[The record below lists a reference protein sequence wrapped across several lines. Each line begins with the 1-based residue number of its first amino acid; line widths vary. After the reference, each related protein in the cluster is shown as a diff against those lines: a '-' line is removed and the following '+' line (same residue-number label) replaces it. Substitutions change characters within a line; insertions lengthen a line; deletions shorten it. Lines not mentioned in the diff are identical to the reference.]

1 MFIDKVKLKLSS
13 GKGGDG
19 IVSWRREKFVPLGG
33 PDGGH
38 GGKGGNIIFRVD
50 KNSHTLGAFRSIKQ
64 LKAED
69 GQKGKIQKAYGKY
82 GEDLFVI
89 VPPGTVIKD
98 FETDEILLDLINDG
112 DEVVFL
118 KGGRGG
124 LGNSAFKSSWNQQPT
139 KALPGQ
145 PGQEKTVTLE
155 LKLISDI
162 ALVGFPNV
170 GKSTLIATIS
180 NARPEIA
187 NYEFTTLTPK
197 LGTVN
202 IDYRRSFV
210 IADIPGIIEGASDGR
225 GLGLEFLSHIERSK
239 ILLFMLDLSNYR
251 DLETQYNS
259 LRVELKLYSEKLYER
274 DFGIA
279 ITKIDTVS
287 AEELQQ
293 KVSDFNLVVDNFD
306 HKPLFILPISAVAHT
321 NLEQLK
327 FLLFENIHKDLN
339 IN

>member
-38 GGKGGNIIFRVD
+38 GGKGGDIFFRVD
-50 KNSHTLGAFRSIKQ
+50 NNSHTLGAFRNIKH

-69 GQKGKIQKAYGKY
+69 GEKGKIQKAYGKY
-82 GEDLFVI
+82 GEGLYVT

-98 FETDEILLDLINDG
+98 AETGETLIDLINDG
-112 DEVVFL
+112 DEVMFL

-145 PGQEKTVTLE
+145 PGLTKEVFLE

-210 IADIPGIIEGASDGR
+210 IADIPGIIEGASDGK

-239 ILLFMLDLSNYR
+239 ILLFMLDVSNYR
-251 DLETQYNS
+251 DLETQYKA
-259 LRVELKLYSEKLYER
+259 LRIELKLYSEKLYER

-279 ITKIDTVS
+279 LTKIDTLI
-287 AEELQQ
+287 EEDLNIKISEFS
-293 KVSDFNLVVDNFD
+293 KVVENFEK
-306 HKPLFILPISAVAHT
+306 KPLFILPISAVSHS

-327 FLLFENIHKDLN
+327 FLLFENLE